1 MFLIYGILVIA
12 LIFMLITRAIKLWF
26 YAIFS
31 PLFTLRFVLKD
42 DFKKAGDDDDMFSI
56 SEFIGLAFVPAVVG
70 LTLSFGLVIVS
81 SMLSPSEANKD
92 QCTGTSTTCTIN
104 ILGSGDNTITS
115 KLIGTGPT
123 QTSSTVIT
131 F

>member
-1 MFLIYGILVIA
+1 MMFFIYGILVIA

-70 LTLSFGLVIVS
+70 LTLSFGLMIVA
-81 SMLSPSEANKD
+81 SMMSPSEANKN
-92 QCTGTSTTCTIN
+92 QCTGTSATCKMP
-104 ILGSGDNTITS
+104 ILGS
-115 KLIGTGPT
+115 
-123 QTSSTVIT
+123 
-131 F
+131 